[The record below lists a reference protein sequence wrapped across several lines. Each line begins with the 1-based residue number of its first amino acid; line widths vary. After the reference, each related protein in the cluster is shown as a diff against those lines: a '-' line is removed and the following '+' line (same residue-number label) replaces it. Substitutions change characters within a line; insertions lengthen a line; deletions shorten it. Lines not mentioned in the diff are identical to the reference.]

1 MRPLSRRN
9 FMQSMGSLL
18 VLPLLRREEPETIL
32 YNGNIWT
39 TDEAQ
44 PRAQAVAIRGG
55 RLLAVGSNA
64 DVLPLAT
71 ARTRKIDL
79 ASKSVLPGFNDAH
92 AHPVDSGVEHLRKA
106 GRQQLGPV
114 RHAIRQMHLA
124 GRDRI
129 AQRKTATVRRRGKI
143 DPVIEPWRC
152 RKERQLLPE
161 AIRLRQQP

>member
-1 MRPLSRRN
+1 MKPGAWQAPQLWPKSCPGFLGDAAMRPLSRRN

-71 ARTRKIDL
+71 A
-79 ASKSVLPGFNDAH
+79 APWWPPGFREFHGAASGAGQRSDARSYRW
-92 AHPVDSGVEHLRKA
+92 PLRA
-106 GRQQLGPV
+106 
-114 RHAIRQMHLA
+114 
-124 GRDRI
+124 
-129 AQRKTATVRRRGKI
+129 
-143 DPVIEPWRC
+143 RC
-152 RKERQLLPE
+152 RGSPYRFRGRCRDASLSETHSE
-161 AIRLRQQP
+161 